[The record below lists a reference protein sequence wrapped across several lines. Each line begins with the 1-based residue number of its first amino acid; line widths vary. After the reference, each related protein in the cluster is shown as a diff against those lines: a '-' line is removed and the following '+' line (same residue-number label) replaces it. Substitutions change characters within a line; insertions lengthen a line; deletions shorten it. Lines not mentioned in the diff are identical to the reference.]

1 LKDDDN
7 DDDAILFGCGSNRFC
22 VLVATFGNFN
32 TKPFSIMQPISIAK
46 NSKNATTTIFHVSC
60 ILQNKPQT
68 PSPKQTWTIKSPI
81 FRKEKLN
88 YGGSLLVCSPCI
100 PQFDF
105 GTSWIMIC
113 TWSAVTPISSKDR
126 VIPLI
131 NMAFWSS
138 VFPAQ
143 VSIMTTGTRF
153 HLPSQTARSIIAD
166 CMF

>member
-1 LKDDDN
+1 MINLK
-7 DDDAILFGCGSNRFC
+7 
-22 VLVATFGNFN
+22 
-32 TKPFSIMQPISIAK
+32 TKPFSIIQPNPIAK
-46 NSKNATTTIFHVSC
+46 NSKMQQQRYFTPVASYKTNTTKTHKPTAKLAAI
-60 ILQNKPQT
+60 NK
-68 PSPKQTWTIKSPI
+68 SHIY
-81 FRKEKLN
+81 RKEKLN

-105 GTSWIMIC
+105 GTSWIMTC

-138 VFPAQ
+138 VFPVQ
-143 VSIMTTGTRF
+143 VSIITTGTRF